1 MTKDTKAPKGTQ
13 DPKGQKVSNPRGR
26 PKTPAKKGPGRPPGE
41 KAIMETYRQRLLNS
55 PSSEKVIKKVF
66 DVALDDDHSHQAACM
81 KMIMDRVL
89 PTSGFSEVASGG
101 QARPSVNITISGIGS
116 PLVSNE
122 PEEAIEAEYEE
133 TQE

>member
-1 MTKDTKAPKGTQ
+1 MSKKPTKAPLA
-13 DPKGQKVSNPRGR
+13 PKSNPIGR
-26 PKTPAKKGPGRPPGE
+26 PKTPMKKGPGRPLGE
-41 KAIMETYRQRLLNS
+41 KSIMEGYRQRLLNS
-55 PSSEKVIKKVF
+55 PSSEKVIRKVF
-66 DVALDDDHSHQAACM
+66 EVALDDDHSHQAACM

-133 TQE
+133 TQG